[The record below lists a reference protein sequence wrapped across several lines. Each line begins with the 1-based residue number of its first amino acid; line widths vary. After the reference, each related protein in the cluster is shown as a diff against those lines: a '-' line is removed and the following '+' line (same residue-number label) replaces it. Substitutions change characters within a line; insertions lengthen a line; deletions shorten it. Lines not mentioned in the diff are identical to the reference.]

1 MKNRV
6 RNFVQECVAAMRLR
20 RTGCGHQGQRRYCQ
34 APARGNCRSGNASAC
49 PAPRPLVVA
58 LLVVLLGAVNP
69 VTADAVRD
77 PCQPHRFEGLR
88 FTVCTVDLR
97 VHRLQLYW
105 KDESGSP
112 YGTFYRLLAQER
124 DERLVFAMNAGMY
137 LPDLTPA
144 GLYVEN
150 GEQLRRANT
159 ADGPGNFH
167 MKPNGIFYVGREGA
181 GVMETGR
188 YLDEAPD
195 VQQATQSGPML
206 VIDGRIHPRFLRDS
220 TSRKRRNGV
229 GVRDAHT
236 VVFAI
241 TEQPVTF
248 HEFARLFRDDLG
260 ADNALFLDG
269 SMSSLYAP
277 ARDRLDLLRPMGPII
292 GAWVLD

>member
-1 MKNRV
+1 M
-6 RNFVQECVAAMRLR
+6 
-20 RTGCGHQGQRRYCQ
+20 
-34 APARGNCRSGNASAC
+34 
-49 PAPRPLVVA
+49 VA
-58 LLVVLLGAVNP
+58 LLVALLGVVSP
-69 VTADAVRD
+69 VAADAVRD
-77 PCQPHRFEGLR
+77 PCQPHRFEGLH
-88 FTVCTVDLR
+88 FTVCIVDLR

-150 GEQLRRANT
+150 GEQLRRVNT

-167 MKPNGIFYVGREGA
+167 MKPNGIFYVGQEGA

-195 VQQATQSGPML
+195 AQQATQSGPML

-292 GAWVLD
+292 GAWILD